1 MKTSYFSSA
10 RCNRIVLLTH
20 VLAVMCCASM
30 ALAQQAPTRLSRLGP
45 QAHITQ
51 STLQSP
57 ASRAQGENS
66 PLYTFTFGLVDYPRS
81 QIGAAYGINDA
92 GHIVGGYNNTNV
104 MEYTSD
110 HGFELKNNNY
120 STINYPGALQTDVFG
135 INKSGEIVGSFVDS
149 SNNVHGFKLAAGT
162 YTQLDYPGAYFTAA
176 VGINAS
182 GEISGVYAAHPT
194 DELTAFLL
202 SGGTYTSISAPASID
217 TEAVGLNKYG
227 VVAGYYLDSSSNIH
241 GFTYDKGTFSTI
253 DSGNGNPNTYLSGI
267 DDSGVV
273 VGGYGTW
280 ETINSVPY
288 AWQHGFLYSSG
299 TFNTF
304 DAPFGDVQ
312 VTTPWGMNNKGEIV
326 GGYVDSQGMNY
337 GFYLKAQ

>member
-1 MKTSYFSSA
+1 MRMSYVRSS
-10 RCNRIVLLTH
+10 RINRIALLAH
-20 VLAVMCCASM
+20 VLTVMCCTSL
-30 ALAQQAPTRLSRLGP
+30 ALAQQAPPRLSRSGVHAATARPADRGP
-45 QAHITQ
+45 A
-51 STLQSP
+51 SP
-57 ASRAQGENS
+57 AQSARS

-81 QIGAAYGINDA
+81 QIGAAYGINDS
-92 GHIVGGYNNTNV
+92 GKIVGGYNNTNV

-110 HGFELKNNNY
+110 HGFELKGDKY
-120 STINYPGALQTDVFG
+120 STINYPSALQTDAFG

-149 SNNVHGFKLAAGT
+149 SENVHGFKLAGGT

-176 VGINAS
+176 VGINVS
-182 GEISGVYAAHPT
+182 GEIVGTYAASPS
-194 DELTAFLL
+194 DDLTGFLL
-202 SGGTYTSISAPASID
+202 SSGTYTSISAPGSYD

-227 VVAGYYLDSSSNIH
+227 VVAGYYSDSSTNIH
-241 GFTYDKGTFSTI
+241 GFTYDKGTLTTI
-253 DSGNGNPNTYLSGI
+253 DYGNGNPNTYLSGI
-267 DDSGVV
+267 DDSGAV

>member
-1 MKTSYFSSA
+1 MKMSYVRSV
-10 RCNRIVLLTH
+10 RTNRISLMAH
-20 VLAVMCCASM
+20 VLVVICCASM
-30 ALAQQAPTRLSRLGP
+30 ALAQQAPPRLSRLGP
-45 QAHITQ
+45 QAHITRP
-51 STLQSP
+51 THQSP

-81 QIGAAYGINDA
+81 QIGAAYGIND
-92 GHIVGGYNNTNV
+92 GGRIVGGYNNTNV

-110 HGFELKNNNY
+110 HGFELKGNNY
-120 STINYPGALQTDVFG
+120 STINYPGALQTDAFG

-149 SNNVHGFKLAAGT
+149 SENVHGFKLAGGT

-182 GEISGVYAAHPT
+182 GEISGAYAAHPA

-202 SGGTYTSISAPASID
+202 SGGTYTSISAPGSID
-217 TEAVGLNKYG
+217 TEAVGLNKHG
-227 VVAGYYLDSSSNIH
+227 VVAGYYVDSSSNIH
-241 GFTYDKGTFSTI
+241 GFTYDKGTFTTI
-253 DSGNGNPNTYLSGI
+253 DYGNSNPNTYLSGI
-267 DDSGVV
+267 NDSGAV
-273 VGGYGTW
+273 VGGYGTS
-280 ETINSVPY
+280 ETLNSVNY
-288 AWQHGFLYSSG
+288 AWQHGFLYSGG